1 MDDLEF
7 GSMSDWFQSSWFFYL
22 GQIVFDSILERP
34 KKFGLVIV
42 LSQGDHMITMGGSEQ
57 ELRLMYL

>member
-42 LSQGDHMITMGGSEQ
+42 LSQGDHMITMGGSE
-57 ELRLMYL
+57 